1 MIISFLFLIFGLFFV
16 VLEFYL
22 PGAIMATIGA
32 IMLIASVL
40 LFAAASDSIFV
51 DLLYLFAV
59 LVIVGLVINYIL
71 KIIPK
76 SSSRYNIYLKGDQEG
91 YYASQFDKTAIG
103 KVGVVVTDL
112 KPGGYIS
119 VDGKKQQAISQSGYI
134 SAGEEVLVI
143 DGREESL
150 IVKKNTNISV

>member
-1 MIISFLFLIFGLFFV
+1 MIIAFLFLIFGLFFI

-40 LFAAASDSIFV
+40 LFAATSESIFV
-51 DLLYLFAV
+51 DLLYLIAV
-59 LVIVGLVINYIL
+59 LGLVALVIKYVL
-71 KIIPK
+71 KIIPRA
-76 SSSRYNIYLKGDQEG
+76 SSRFNIYLKEDQEG

-103 KVGVVVTDL
+103 KVGIVVTDL

-119 VDGKKQQAISQSGYI
+119 IDGKKHQAISQSGYI
-134 SAGEEVLVI
+134 SSGEQVLVI
-143 DGREESL
+143 GGREESL
-150 IVKKNTNISV
+150 IVKSL